1 MKVRKL
7 DISNE
12 VSFELFG
19 LSATSVCS
27 GYILNTARDLVTGDY
42 RTSFVPKNEE
52 TFLCQNKS
60 ERVMSSTCINHCSSV
75 KVNGS

>member
-7 DISNE
+7 EISNE
-12 VSFELFG
+12 VSLELFG
-19 LSATSVCS
+19 LSAISVCS
-27 GYILNTARDLVTGDY
+27 EYLLNTARDLVTGDC
-42 RTSFVPKNEE
+42 RTSLVPENRE

-60 ERVMSSTCINHCSSV
+60 ERVMSSTCINRCSSV

>member
-7 DISNE
+7 EISNE

-27 GYILNTARDLVTGDY
+27 EYLLNTARGLVTGDC
-42 RTSFVPKNEE
+42 RTSLVPKNGD

-60 ERVMSSTCINHCSSV
+60 ERVIHLYKSV
-75 KVNGS
+75 